1 MYYVILFCNAIG
13 IALMAKYVYDNERR
27 IKEISATHDQTGKA
41 LAVFSETI
49 STMQNTKK
57 EFLGDSSPIPSSKVA
72 FHAKLVHSITLGE
85 RQSVI
90 FDHVITNAGKAYN
103 QHTGHFTAPLDGT
116 YFFACTFL
124 SDGSTRLHLQ
134 MFLNSSEI
142 SKGHARSGEAASG
155 SMNAVIYLNKGDVV
169 NVRHFPGQGSQTI
182 HGDWSYFT
190 GYLL

>member
-1 MYYVILFCNAIG
+1 MDYVILFCNAILL
-13 IALMAKYVYDNERR
+13 ALMAMYIYENERR
-27 IKEISATHDQTGKA
+27 IREISTSHDQTG
-41 LAVFSETI
+41 
-49 STMQNTKK
+49 
-57 EFLGDSSPIPSSKVA
+57 SPIPSSKVA
-72 FHAKLVHSITLGE
+72 FHAKLVHSTTLGSL
-85 RQSVI
+85 QTVI

-103 QHTGHFTAPLDGT
+103 QHTGHFTAPFNGM

-124 SDGSTRLHLQ
+124 QDGSTRLHLQ
-134 MFLNSSEI
+134 MVQNSSDI

-169 NVRHFPGQGSQTI
+169 SVRLYPGQGSQTI